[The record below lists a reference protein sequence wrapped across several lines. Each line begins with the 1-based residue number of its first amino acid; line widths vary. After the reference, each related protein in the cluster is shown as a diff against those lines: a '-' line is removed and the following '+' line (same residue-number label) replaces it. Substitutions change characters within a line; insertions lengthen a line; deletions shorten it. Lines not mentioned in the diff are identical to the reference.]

1 MTKNRSFMR
10 EIKEGLPSWADYFI
24 DAYVAGSITYLV
36 LGPILQAV
44 PLQHAAG
51 LGIVAGPTFATIK
64 NTYEASKN
72 E

>member
-1 MTKNRSFMR
+1 MTQDQSFMR
-10 EIKEGLPSWADYFI
+10 EFKEGLPSWADYLI

-36 LGPILQAV
+36 LGPILGGNLAR
-44 PLQHAAG
+44 AAG